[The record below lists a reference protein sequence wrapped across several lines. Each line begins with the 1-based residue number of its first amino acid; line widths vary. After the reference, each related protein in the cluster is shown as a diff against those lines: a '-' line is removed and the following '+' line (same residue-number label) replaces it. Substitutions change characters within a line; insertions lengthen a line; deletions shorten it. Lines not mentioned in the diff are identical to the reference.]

1 MKLTFHG
8 TLSSIEKRN
17 DRHARQ
23 SLLEIAFGGRCLLID
38 CGSDWLG
45 QLPLA
50 DPAAL
55 LLTHA
60 HPDHIGGLVHGA
72 PCPVYADA
80 VTWEKIGTFPL
91 PRRRLITPRDP
102 FYVAGIRCE
111 AFALQHSLRAPAV
124 GYRIQAGR
132 STIFYCPDV
141 AVIPELHQALTG
153 VRIYI
158 GDGASYRQS
167 LLRREGD
174 MLYGHAPLR
183 DQLRWCAEKNVP
195 HMLVSHCGEEII
207 ADEDRVIHQL
217 HSNARKL
224 GIKASIAHDGMILKL
239 P

>member
-23 SLLEIAFGGRCLLID
+23 SLLEIAFGGRRLLID

-80 VTWEKIGTFPL
+80 VTWEKIDTFPL
-91 PRRRLITPRDP
+91 SRRRLVTPRAP

-111 AFALQHSLRAPAV
+111 AFALQHSPRAPAV

-141 AVIPELHQALTG
+141 AAIPEQRQALSG
-153 VRIYI
+153 VQIYI
-158 GDGASYRQS
+158 GDGASYCQS
-167 LLRREGD
+167 LLRIEDG
-174 MLYGHAPLR
+174 MLYGHAPLP
-183 DQLRWCAEKNVP
+183 DQLRWCAQQRIP
-195 HMLVSHCGEEII
+195 RMLVSHCGEEII
-207 ADEDRVIHQL
+207 ADEHRIAHQL
-217 HSNARKL
+217 QSRASKS
-224 GIKASIAHDGMILKL
+224 GITASIAHDGMILHL